1 MILGAIMARYNQIL
15 RQIADDELEPIFWA
29 LATMH
34 SLQWIGL
41 KDSYRQSYYARMR
54 GKGYSSQ
61 NAAASFY
68 FLSWPAE
75 LIPACVTAIAVLA
88 RKGSD
93 ANLDAAHG

>member
-1 MILGAIMARYNQIL
+1 MDWAEGFLQAIIITRECVEKVI
-15 RQIADDELEPIFWA
+15 RVE
-29 LATMH
+29 
-34 SLQWIGL
+34 
-41 KDSYRQSYYARMR
+41 
-54 GKGYSSQ
+54 

>member
-1 MILGAIMARYNQIL
+1 MSDGLQRTEILPCTNGSAFNARSDGEDAKLL
-15 RQIADDELEPIFWA
+15 RVIAGN
-29 LATMH
+29 H
-34 SLQWIGL
+34 N
-41 KDSYRQSYYARMR
+41 YARMR